1 MRARSLF
8 ILWVAT
14 IVFSSCG
21 PTPIAEANFQFDEN
35 LQWKK
40 SEPVVLKLD
49 IRENAEP
56 CELYLDV
63 RYTTVFPFDKLELHI
78 KEISDQGVIVPRDV
92 TVEIKNKSGEF
103 LGDISGDIGDIERLL
118 DSNKQYE
125 DHGVYTYEV
134 SFNHPVNV
142 LLGIME
148 LRLRAVPKEKKS

>member
-1 MRARSLF
+1 MLRKGFFFLLF
-8 ILWVAT
+8 VSFAT
-14 IVFSSCG
+14 VSCD
-21 PTPIAEANFQFDEN
+21 PTPIAEANFEFDES

-63 RYTTVFPFDKLELHI
+63 RYTTLFPFDKLQLHI
-78 KEISDQGVIVPRDV
+78 KEISEQGIVIPRDV
-92 TVEIKNKSGEF
+92 TIEIKNQDGF
-103 LGDISGDIGDIERLL
+103 VGDISGDIGDIVREL

-125 DHGVYTYEV
+125 DHGVYTYEI
-134 SFNHPVNV
+134 SFNHPVDV

-148 LRLRAVPKEKKS
+148 FRLRAVPKKKKS

>member
-1 MRARSLF
+1 M
-8 ILWVAT
+8 V
-14 IVFSSCG
+14 SCD
-21 PTPIAEANFQFDEN
+21 PAPIAEANFQFDEN

-63 RYTTVFPFDKLELHI
+63 RYTTLFPFDKLELHI
-78 KEISDQGVIVPRDV
+78 KEISEQGIVVPRDV
-92 TVEIKNKSGEF
+92 NIEIRDKDGF
-103 LGDISGDIGDIERLL
+103 VGDISGDIGDVERVL

-134 SFNHPVNV
+134 SFNHPVDA

-148 LRLRAVPKEKKS
+148 LRLRAVPKAKKS

>member
-1 MRARSLF
+1 MLKKGFLF
-8 ILWVAT
+8 LLLASFAMV
-14 IVFSSCG
+14 SCD
-21 PTPIAEANFQFDEN
+21 PTPIAEANFEFDES

-63 RYTTVFPFDKLELHI
+63 RYTTLFPFYKLELHI
-78 KEISDQGVIVPRDV
+78 KEISEHGVVVPRDV
-92 TVEIKNKSGEF
+92 TVEIKNQDGF
-103 LGDISGDIGDIERLL
+103 VGDISGDIGDIEREL

-125 DHGVYTYEV
+125 DHGVYTYEI
-134 SFNHPVNV
+134 SFNHPVDV

-148 LRLRAVPKEKKS
+148 LRLRAVPKGKKS

>member
-1 MRARSLF
+1 MLRKGLF
-8 ILWVAT
+8 FLLVLACGM
-14 IVFSSCG
+14 VSCD
-21 PTPIAEANFQFDEN
+21 PAPIAEAKFEFDES

-63 RYTTVFPFDKLELHI
+63 RYTTLFPFDKLELHV
-78 KEISDQGVIVPRDV
+78 KEISEHGVVVPRDV
-92 TVEIKNKSGEF
+92 NIEIRNKDGYV
-103 LGDISGDIGDIERLL
+103 GDISGDIGDIERLL

-134 SFNHPVNV
+134 SFNHPVDV

-148 LRLRAVPKEKKS
+148 LRLRAVPKAKKS

>member
-1 MRARSLF
+1 MLRKSFFFLF
-8 ILWVAT
+8 IVSFALV
-14 IVFSSCG
+14 SCD
-21 PTPIAEANFQFDEN
+21 PTPIAEANFEFDES

-63 RYTTVFPFDKLELHI
+63 RYTTLFPFDKLELHI
-78 KEISDQGVIVPRDV
+78 KEISEHGVVVPRDV
-92 TVEIKNKSGEF
+92 AVEIKNQNGF
-103 LGDISGDIGDIERLL
+103 VGDISGDIGDIEREL

-125 DHGVYTYEV
+125 DHGVYTYEI
-134 SFNHPVNV
+134 SFNHPVDV

-148 LRLRAVPKEKKS
+148 LRLKAVPKVKKS